1 MRQIR
6 LSICA
11 HSLCSISLVYL
22 LYTRLVDPPILVFRI
37 DGTSLFLSGPD
48 IGKYLR
54 ITSFIG
60 LTTRTPVDTT
70 LVAFCVSCY
79 PLVLTFDLD
88 PGNLPGCLAIQPF
101 MLSEIA
107 KGSKGV
113 KLFIFASTLIRNAQS
128 SSYSCRRFCIF
139 WLTIV
144 LACGISILDSI
155 LDA

>member
-1 MRQIR
+1 
-6 LSICA
+6 
-11 HSLCSISLVYL
+11 
-22 LYTRLVDPPILVFRI
+22 
-37 DGTSLFLSGPD
+37 
-48 IGKYLR
+48 LR

-101 MLSEIA
+101 MLPEIA
-107 KGSKGV
+107 KGSKGI
-113 KLFIFASTLIRNAQS
+113 KLFIFASTLMRNAQS

-144 LACGISILDSI
+144 LACGISILDGSRCLNLLLFFNMLKGSLTLLSI
-155 LDA
+155 WKPI